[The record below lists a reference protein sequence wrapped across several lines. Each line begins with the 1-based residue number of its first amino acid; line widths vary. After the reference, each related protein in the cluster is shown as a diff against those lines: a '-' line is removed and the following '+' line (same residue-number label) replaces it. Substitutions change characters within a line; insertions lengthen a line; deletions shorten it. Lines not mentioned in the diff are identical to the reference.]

1 MKCRLEKLFQTA
13 GDMFETEYSILV
25 LIHLSESEIDQE
37 NDRVNDEKERKRE
50 RERERGE
57 ETKEIQSN

>member
-1 MKCRLEKLFQTA
+1 
-13 GDMFETEYSILV
+13 MFETEYSILV
-25 LIHLSESEIDQE
+25 RTHLSESEIDQE

-57 ETKEIQSN
+57 EIKEIQSN